1 MHQHLG
7 PILKALALSAIQDGP
22 ANIQAEKQIDA
33 NPYDPSASANPQRK
47 CLVLNKDD
55 ANEAGSA
62 AIAGMDIPKTDLM
75 AELPPDIL
83 SKMVCRFVFVIY
95 IAFFK

>member
-1 MHQHLG
+1 
-7 PILKALALSAIQDGP
+7 LKALALSAIQDGP
-22 ANIQAEKQIDA
+22 ANLQAEKQIDA